1 MSRYTGPTTRI
12 NRRFGQAIFP
22 PNKSFERRPHP
33 PGQHGP
39 RMRRRLKLS
48 EYAIG
53 LTEKQKLR
61 YMYGLTE
68 KQFRL
73 TFERAKRQRG
83 VTGETFLQLLETRLD
98 NVVYLMGFT
107 KSRASSRQFVNHGHI
122 AVNGGKVDIPSYQ
135 VSPGDEI
142 QVRGRSSSRQV
153 ATHNLEDNQYR
164 TPPTWLTVDAEQL
177 KGSVSRLPE
186 AEELESGINVQLV
199 VEFYSR

>member
-12 NRRFGQAIFP
+12 NRRFGVAIFP

-39 RMRRRLKLS
+39 RLRRKLS
-48 EYAIG
+48 EYALG
-53 LTEKQKLR
+53 LNEKQKLR

-83 VTGETFLQLLETRLD
+83 VTGEIFLQLLETRLD
-98 NVVYLMGFT
+98 NVIYLMGLART
-107 KSRASSRQFVNHGHI
+107 RAAARQFVNHGHI
-122 AVNGGKVDIPSYQ
+122 AVNGTKVDIPSFQ
-135 VSPGDEI
+135 VASGDEI
-142 QVRGRSSSRQV
+142 AVRGKSSSRQL
-153 ATHNLEDNQYR
+153 ATRNLEDKQYR
-164 TPPTWLTVDAEQL
+164 TPPAWLTIDNDQL
-177 KGSVSRLPE
+177 KGTVARMPE
-186 AEELESGINVQLV
+186 GDELESGINVQLI